1 MRHKLSW
8 PQGVT
13 ILRKEDRHI
22 QCESGYH
29 PMWVSIGEIREASNQ
44 CSCRVGQ
51 GGAQMMGTEALNG
64 RESLERL
71 GDREGHP
78 DLELGEETSQQQ
90 CDDMFSQTM
99 KKSVSLDRRSCIEKS
114 LGQTGFKRDV

>member
-1 MRHKLSW
+1 MRNKLSW

-13 ILRKEDRHI
+13 ILRKENRRI

-90 CDDMFSQTM
+90 RDDMFPPDDEEICLLRQ
-99 KKSVSLDRRSCIEKS
+99 KELY
-114 LGQTGFKRDV
+114 